1 VIAVVVVCGTVVI
14 VWDVGINVDVVCG
27 TVVIVWD
34 VGIDVDV
41 VCGTVVIVWDVG
53 IDVTVVIVVVAG
65 SDVVTVVVSS
75 FFGTRMANFNTSERV
90 TARIVRI
97 TKVMQMILNQR
108 RCHHLYGQLFSMP
121 LSMSNSL

>member
-34 VGIDVDV
+34 VGINVDV

-53 IDVTVVIVVVAG
+53 INVTVVVVAG
-65 SDVVTVVVSS
+65 SDVVMVVVSG
-75 FFGTRMANFNTSERV
+75 FFGARMANFNTSERV
-90 TARIVRI
+90 TAKIVRI